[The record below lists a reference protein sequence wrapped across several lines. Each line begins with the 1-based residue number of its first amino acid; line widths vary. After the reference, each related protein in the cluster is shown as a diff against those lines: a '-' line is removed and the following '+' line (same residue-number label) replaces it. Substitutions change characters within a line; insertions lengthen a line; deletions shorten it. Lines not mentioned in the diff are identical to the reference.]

1 MTACEPMSIPSK
13 VAAAVLITAVG
24 VFTLACSGAT
34 KPNPE
39 TFLEDA
45 AREPGATRT
54 PSGLIFRALTPGQGE
69 SPAATDTVRV
79 HYAGTLVDGTEFDSS
94 IKRGQPAEFPLNGVI
109 PCWTEGVQLMK
120 VGGKARLVCPSSI
133 AYGAQGRP
141 PVIPGGATLVFE
153 VELLG
158 ISR

>member
-1 MTACEPMSIPSK
+1 MTIWSK
-13 VAAAVLITAVG
+13 LAAVVIT
-24 VFTLACSGAT
+24 SGALT
-34 KPNPE
+34 AACGGGGSTQSPE
-39 TFLEDA
+39 SFLESA

-54 PSGLIFRALTPGQGE
+54 PSGLVFRELTAGQGE

-94 IKRGQPAEFPLNGVI
+94 VKRGQPAEFPLNQVI
-109 PCWTEGVQLMK
+109 PCWTEGLQRMR

-158 ISR
+158 VSR